1 MIRGVRANRRGFRA
15 VTFTA
20 GVNLVLADRSNTAGD
35 KDTTNALGKST
46 LIDIIDFC
54 LASNTTPGKGLRVEA
69 LQGWAFTLDLTIAG
83 SDVSVTRATDAP
95 SFFAIEG
102 PTEGW
107 PLRPTNNKEGVPGVD
122 AKKWRAV
129 LAWALFGLTEASA
142 ERGYK
147 PSARSLLSYF
157 NRNQPAAYNA
167 PFKYFD
173 NQKVWDIQ
181 VHNAFLLGLDWEK
194 AALWQQLKDQRNAL
208 DALKQ
213 AIKTGAVD
221 GELASLG
228 ELEAERLRL
237 STQLER
243 ERAALSTFQVLPQ
256 YREIEAQANTL
267 TAEIH
272 ALVNLNITDKRRLDR
287 YRETV
292 IAEGLPTDDRLEAL
306 YTEAG
311 VALPGAVIK
320 TLAAARAFNEQI
332 ITNRRQFIA
341 NEIAALEVGLEARN
355 AEIATLTERRAG
367 YLNVLAGQGALEELT
382 QLQELHAAT
391 RLKVDELTSRITQL
405 RQMTTKVDTI
415 KVETVELKRAA
426 TLDYEERRPL
436 WSQALSL
443 FSDFS
448 EHLYKTPGRLV
459 IDIDDTGYRFDVEI
473 AGSPSEGIS
482 KMKIFCYDLML
493 VCFAR
498 QRGLGI
504 DFVIHDSTIFDG
516 VDPRQRAH
524 ALELAAEMSTKYGF
538 QYICTLNTDM
548 VPVSD
553 FSSTFDHQT
562 LVRLRLT
569 DTDPS
574 GSLLG
579 FRY

>member
-1 MIRGVRANRRGFRA
+1 VIRKVSANRRGFRN
-15 VTFTA
+15 VIFTP
-20 GVNLVLADRSNTAGD
+20 GVNLVLADRSKSAGE

-54 LASNTTPGKGLRVEA
+54 LASNVAPRKGLRVDA
-69 LQGWAFTLDLTIAG
+69 LQGWAFTVELSIAG
-83 SDVSVTRATDAP
+83 NDVSVTRATDTP
-95 SFFAIEG
+95 TFFAIEG
-102 PTEGW
+102 KTEGW
-107 PLRPTNNKEGVPGVD
+107 PIQPSENKEGMLGLD
-122 AKKWRAV
+122 AKKWREV
-129 LAWALFGLTEASA
+129 LAWAMFGLTESSTT
-142 ERGYK
+142 RKYK

-157 NRNQPAAYNA
+157 IRNQPAAYNT
-167 PFKYFD
+167 PFKHFD
-173 NQKVWDIQ
+173 TQKVGDIQ
-181 VHNAFLLGLDWEK
+181 IHNAFLLGLDWEK
-194 AALWQQLKDQRNAL
+194 AALWQQLKEQRNAL
-208 DALKQ
+208 DALKN

-221 GELASLG
+221 GELESLG
-228 ELEAERLRL
+228 ELEAERLLL

-243 ERAALSTFQVLPQ
+243 ERETLSNFRVLPQ
-256 YREIEAQANTL
+256 YREIETQANTL

-272 ALVNLNITDKRRLDR
+272 ALVNANVTAKRRLER

-292 IAEGLPTDDRLEAL
+292 VAEGAPPDGRLEAL
-306 YTEAG
+306 YAEAR
-311 VALPGAVIK
+311 VVLPDAVVN

-332 ITNRRQFIA
+332 VANRREFIA
-341 NEIAALEVGLEARN
+341 NEIAALESGLDARN
-355 AEIATLTERRAG
+355 AEIAALTEQRAG
-367 YLNVLAGQGALEELT
+367 YLGILAGQGALEELT
-382 QLQELHAAT
+382 QLQELYAAT
-391 RLKVDELTSRITQL
+391 RLKVDGLTNRITQL
-405 RQMTTKVDTI
+405 RQMTTKADTI

-436 WSQALSL
+436 WSRALGL

-473 AGSPSEGIS
+473 AGSPSEGIN

-493 VCFAR
+493 ICFAR

-504 DFVIHDSTIFDG
+504 DFLIHDSTIFDG

-524 ALELAAEMSTKYGF
+524 ALELAVEMSKKYAF

-553 FSSTFDHQT
+553 FSPSFDLET

-579 FRY
+579 FRF

>member
-20 GVNLVLADRSNTAGD
+20 GVNLVLADRSNLAGE

-54 LASNTTPGKGLRVEA
+54 LASNTTARKGLRIEA
-69 LQGWAFTLDLTIAG
+69 LQGWAFTLDMVVAG
-83 SDVSVTRATDAP
+83 NEISVTRATDAP

-107 PLRPTNNKEGVPGVD
+107 PLHPTKNKEGVPGFD
-122 AKKWRAV
+122 AKQWKAV
-129 LAWALFGLTEASA
+129 LAWAMFGLTEASSD
-142 ERGYK
+142 RGYK

-157 NRNQPAAYNA
+157 NRNQPAAYNT

-243 ERAALSTFQVLPQ
+243 DRAALTTFQVLPQ
-256 YREIEAQANTL
+256 YREIEAQANAL
-267 TAEIH
+267 TVEIH
-272 ALVNLNITDKRRLDR
+272 SLVNNNITDKRRLER
-287 YRETV
+287 YREAV
-292 IAEGLPTDDRLEAL
+292 VAEGAPSDDRLEAL

-332 ITNRRQFIA
+332 VANRRTFIA
-341 NEIAALEVGLEARN
+341 REIAALEAALEARN
-355 AEIATLTERRAG
+355 ADIAALTDRRAG
-367 YLNVLAGQGALEELT
+367 YLNALAGQGALEELT
-382 QLQELHAAT
+382 KLQELHAAT
-391 RLKVDELTSRITQL
+391 SLRVDELTNRITQL
-405 RQMTTKVDTI
+405 RQMTTKADTI

-448 EHLYKTPGRLV
+448 EHLYKSSGRLV

-504 DFVIHDSTIFDG
+504 DFLIHDSTIFDG

-524 ALELAAEMSTKYGF
+524 ALELAVEMSKKYAF

-548 VPVSD
+548 VPISD
-553 FSSTFDHQT
+553 FSATFDHQT

>member
-1 MIRGVRANRRGFRA
+1 MIKGVRANHRSFRT
-15 VTFTA
+15 VSFTP
-20 GVNLVLADRSNTAGD
+20 GVNLVLADRSKASGD
-35 KDTTNALGKST
+35 KDTTNALGKSA

-54 LASNTTPGKGLRVEA
+54 LASNTKPGHGLRIEA
-69 LQGWAFTLDLTIAG
+69 LKSWTFSLDLSVG
-83 SDVSVTRATDAP
+83 GNEVSVTRATDAP

-107 PLRPTNNKEGVPGVD
+107 PLHPTKNKVGVTGFD
-122 AKKWRAV
+122 AKTWKAV
-129 LAWALFGLTEASA
+129 LAWAMFGITEAVA
-142 ERGYK
+142 ERGYR

-157 NRNQPAAYNA
+157 SRNQPAAYNT

-194 AALWQQLKDQRNAL
+194 AALWQQLKDQRSAL

-228 ELEAERLRL
+228 ELEAERLQL
-237 STQLER
+237 STQLDR
-243 ERAALSTFQVLPQ
+243 EKSALVTFQVLPQ
-256 YREIEAQANTL
+256 YREIETQANAL
-267 TAEIH
+267 TDEIH
-272 ALVNLNITDKRRLDR
+272 SRVNANITDKRRLER
-287 YRETV
+287 YRKTIVAEET
-292 IAEGLPTDDRLEAL
+292 PSDDRLEAL
-306 YTEAG
+306 YTKAG
-311 VALPGAVIK
+311 VELPGAVIK

-332 ITNRRQFIA
+332 VVNRRGFIA
-341 NEIAALEVGLEARN
+341 NEIVVLEADLEARSD
-355 AEIATLTERRAG
+355 EIAILTERRAS
-367 YLNVLAGQGALEELT
+367 YLNALAGQGALEELMH
-382 QLQELHAAT
+382 LQEFHAAT
-391 RLKVDELTSRITQL
+391 RLKVDGLTNRITQL
-405 RQMTTKVDTI
+405 RQMTTKADTI

-426 TLDYEERRPL
+426 TLDYDERRPL

-448 EHLYKTPGRLV
+448 EHLYKSPGRLV

-473 AGSPSEGIS
+473 AGSPSEGIG

-493 VCFAR
+493 ICFAR
-498 QRGLGI
+498 HRGLGI
-504 DFVIHDSTIFDG
+504 DFLIHDSTIFDG

-524 ALELAAEMSTKYGF
+524 ALELAAEMSEKYGF

-553 FSSTFDHQT
+553 FSATFDYQAA
-562 LVRLRLT
+562 VRLRLT

>member
-1 MIRGVRANRRGFRA
+1 MIRKVRANRRGFHDA
-15 VTFTA
+15 TFTP
-20 GVNLVLADRSNTAGD
+20 GVNLVLADRSTTAGD

-54 LASNTTPGKGLRVEA
+54 LASNASAGKGLRIEA
-69 LQGWAFTLDLTIAG
+69 LQGWAFTLELTIG
-83 SDVSVTRATDAP
+83 GNDVAVTRSTDAP
-95 SFFAIEG
+95 AFFAIEG
-102 PTEGW
+102 STTGW
-107 PLRPTNNKEGVPGVD
+107 LVQPAANKEGVVGLD
-122 AKKWRAV
+122 TKKWRSV
-129 LAWALFGLTEASA
+129 LAWAMFGLSELAS
-142 ERGYK
+142 ETGYK

-157 NRNQPAAYNA
+157 VRNQTAAYNT
-167 PFKYFD
+167 PFKHFD
-173 NQKVWDIQ
+173 NQKTWDIQ
-181 VHNAFLLGLDWEK
+181 VHNAFLLGLNWEK
-194 AALWQQLKDQRNAL
+194 AATWQQLKDQKNAL

-237 STQLER
+237 ATQLDR
-243 ERAALSTFQVLPQ
+243 ELEALSSFRVLPQ
-256 YREIEAQANTL
+256 YREIESQANSL
-267 TAEIH
+267 TNEIH
-272 ALVNLNITDKRRLDR
+272 ALVNANITDKRRLER
-287 YRETV
+287 YRASLVSED
-292 IAEGLPTDDRLEAL
+292 APTEDRLEAL

-311 VALPGAVIK
+311 IALPGAVRK
-320 TLAAARAFNEQI
+320 TLSDARAFNEQI
-332 ITNRRQFIA
+332 VVNRREFIA
-341 NEIAALEVGLEARN
+341 GELGALTSAVEERDGQ
-355 AEIATLTERRAG
+355 ITTLTDRRAG
-367 YLNVLAGQGALEELT
+367 YLSALAGQGALEELT

-391 RLKVDELTSRITQL
+391 RLKVDELTNRITQL
-405 RQMTTKVDTI
+405 RQMTTKADTI
-415 KVETVELKRAA
+415 KVETVELKRATA
-426 TLDYEERRPL
+426 LDYEERRAL
-436 WSQALSL
+436 WSQALNL

-448 EHLYKTPGRLV
+448 EQLYKSPGRLV
-459 IDIDDTGYRFDVEI
+459 IDIDDTGYKFDVEI

-493 VCFAR
+493 ISFAR

-504 DFVIHDSTIFDG
+504 DFLIHDSTIFDG

-524 ALELAAEMSTKYGF
+524 ALELAAAMAAKHGF
-538 QYICTLNTDM
+538 QYICPLNTDM

-553 FSSTFDHQT
+553 FSPGFDVGS

>member
-1 MIRGVRANRRGFRA
+1 VL
-15 VTFTA
+15 FTP
-20 GVNLVLADRSNTAGD
+20 GVNLVLADRSKTAGE

-46 LIDIIDFC
+46 LIDIINFC
-54 LASNTTPGKGLRVEA
+54 LGSNTAPGKGLRIEPF
-69 LQGWAFTLDLTIAG
+69 QSWDFTLEL
-83 SDVSVTRATDAP
+83 DVGGCHITVTRATDMP
-95 SFFAIEG
+95 GFFAIESA
-102 PTEGW
+102 TDGW
-107 PLRPTNNKEGVPGVD
+107 PVQPVANKEGIPGLD
-122 AKKWRAV
+122 LKRWRAV
-129 LAWALFGLTEASA
+129 LGWAMFGLSEAAS

-157 NRNQPAAYNA
+157 NRNQPAAYIT

-173 NQKVWDIQ
+173 NQKTWDIQ

-194 AALWQQLKDQRNAL
+194 AGTWQQLKDQKNAL

-243 ERAALSTFQVLPQ
+243 ERAALSNFQVLPQ
-256 YREIEAQANTL
+256 YREVEAQANAL

-272 ALVNLNITDKRRLDR
+272 ILVNANITDKRRLER
-287 YRETV
+287 YRDTV
-292 IAEGLPTDDRLEAL
+292 VAEDSPTDDRLEAL
-306 YTEAG
+306 YREAG
-311 VALPGAVIK
+311 IALPGAVIK
-320 TLAAARAFNEQI
+320 TLTDARAFNEKI
-332 ITNRRQFIA
+332 IVNRREFIA
-341 NEIAALEVGLEARN
+341 GEVTSLETGIAQRDVQIAAL
-355 AEIATLTERRAG
+355 TDRRAS

-382 QLQELHAAT
+382 QLQELQAAT
-391 RLKVDELTSRITQL
+391 RLKVDELTNRITQL
-405 RQMTTKVDTI
+405 RQMTSRADTI
-415 KVETVELKRAA
+415 KIETFELKRA
-426 TLDYEERRPL
+426 TGIDYEERRAL
-436 WSQALSL
+436 WSRALSL
-443 FSDFS
+443 FSDFP

-459 IDIDDTGYRFDVEI
+459 IDIDDTGYKFDVEI

-493 VCFAR
+493 ISFAR

-504 DFVIHDSTIFDG
+504 DFLIHDSTIFDG

-524 ALELAAEMSTKYGF
+524 ALELAAAMSSEYKF

-553 FSSTFDHQT
+553 FSSGFDFES

>member
-1 MIRGVRANRRGFRA
+1 VIRGVRANHSAFHT
-15 VTFTA
+15 VSFSA
-20 GVNLVLADRSNTAGD
+20 GVNLVLADRSKTAGD

-54 LASNTTPGKGLRVEA
+54 LAGNTTPEKGLRIAA
-69 LQGWAFTLDLTIAG
+69 LQGWTFTLEMTIA
-83 SDVSVTRATDAP
+83 DANVSVSRSTDFP

-102 PTEGW
+102 PTTGW
-107 PLRPTNNKEGVPGVD
+107 PVSPTKNKDGVVGFD
-122 AKKWRAV
+122 TKKWRMV
-129 LAWALFGLTEASA
+129 LAWALFGLTEMST
-142 ERGYK
+142 EQGYK
-147 PSARSLLSYF
+147 PSVRSLISYF
-157 NRNQPAAYNA
+157 ARNQSAAYNT

-194 AALWQQLKDQRNAL
+194 AAQWQQLKDQRNAL

-213 AIKTGAVD
+213 AIKTGAID

-243 ERAALSTFQVLPQ
+243 ERSALSTFQVLPQ
-256 YREIEAQANTL
+256 YHDIEVQANLL

-272 ALVNLNITDKRRLDR
+272 SLVNLNITNKRRLER
-287 YRETV
+287 YREATV
-292 IAEGLPTDDRLEAL
+292 SEASPSIDRLEAL
-306 YTEAG
+306 YAEAG

-320 TLAAARAFNEQI
+320 TLASARAFNEQI
-332 ITNRRQFIA
+332 IVNRREFIA
-341 NEIAALEVGLEARN
+341 NEIAALEEGLETRSN
-355 AEIATLTERRAG
+355 RIAALTEKRAG
-367 YLNVLAGQGALEELT
+367 FLNVLASQGALEEFT
-382 QLQELHAAT
+382 HLQELHAAT
-391 RLKVDELTSRITQL
+391 RLKVDELTNRIAQL
-405 RQMTTKVDTI
+405 RQMASKTDTI

-426 TLDYEERRPL
+426 ALDYEERRPL

-443 FSDFS
+443 FSEFS
-448 EHLYKTPGRLV
+448 EYLYKTSGRLV

-493 VCFAR
+493 VCLAR

-504 DFVIHDSTIFDG
+504 DFLVHDSTIFDG

-524 ALELAAEMSTKYGF
+524 ALELAAQMSKKYDF
-538 QYICTLNTDM
+538 QYICALNTDM

-553 FSSTFDHQT
+553 FSPAFNYQEF
-562 LVRLRLT
+562 VRLRLT
-569 DTDPS
+569 DTDPT

-579 FRY
+579 FRF